1 MPYHGNIVN
10 IPISQYHFKMEK
22 QYKISTNWSPW
33 LAVGFLL
40 SSFFFGI
47 TPNGW
52 LLFFLILLSFL
63 PAIIV
68 ALALRSYVIIDNN
81 QVKQCYDR
89 KNGRETTSAINIVDI
104 TAIERVGKS
113 IIFHLDKDE
122 DITMR
127 VSWANELVQDL
138 LAQNPR
144 IDFQGK

>member
-1 MPYHGNIVN
+1 
-10 IPISQYHFKMEK
+10 MEK